1 MKIISKYKDYYD
13 FLAGVYGEDIK
24 LILDR
29 RTGIVIDRPSE
40 VFHLHIG
47 GKKIEGVFLNG
58 VYYYGE
64 DLGRI
69 AGPRYDRPY
78 YNRRKDFKDCIRYY
92 STERTKYAQTIEYDI
107 CKYIKD
113 SNKNSLLK
121 CPIIYTRIDLGYNT
135 KDILF
140 PKLENFKLAK
150 MLPPK
155 DIWILLSSF
164 LASSI
169 IEPDVPIGSDKVR
182 IESHGF
188 DIKTSFRK

>member
-13 FLAGVYGEDIK
+13 FLVGLYGEDDK

-29 RTGIVIDRPSE
+29 RNGHVINRPSE

-58 VYYYGE
+58 IYYYGE
-64 DLGRI
+64 DLELI
-69 AGPRYDRPY
+69 AGPRDDRPY
-78 YNRRKDFKDCIRYY
+78 HDRREDFKDCIRYY
-92 STERTKYAQTIEYDI
+92 STERTKYNQTVEYDI

-113 SNKNSLLK
+113 SPKNSLLK
-121 CPIIYTRIDLGYNT
+121 CPIIYSGGLKFEK
-135 KDILF
+135 KDVLF

-150 MLPPK
+150 ILPPK

-164 LASSI
+164 IASSI
-169 IEPDVPIGSDKVR
+169 VEPVVPIGSDKVR